1 MNILLLSLNN
11 NMIRNIMILLK
22 NLNCQIYVLSNNKK
36 SIIKYSIIPK
46 QIFFI
51 DIEASDPEILEKT
64 LSIQKNHDIQRI
76 VATDFD
82 STLFLARNAKT
93 LDGLHAPTSPEG
105 MLIKLHNKWRFYELC
120 NDLGV
125 LTPNT
130 KKVEAKNLSRE
141 IQTLP
146 SVLKPIEEGP
156 QGRGNQKKV
165 KIIKSKQELKE
176 FEVNTT
182 RTKLLAQ
189 DYISGKDR
197 DISIFAVNGKILIS
211 TIQEKI
217 SHNRF
222 RILKD
227 ERLEEIA
234 QKIIEHTNFSGLA
247 HFDLRISNEGI
258 PYMIECNPRI
268 WNSISVSIK
277 AGFDYLGALLNNP
290 AEAKEVYE
298 VKYGLIKNRSE
309 TAQIFIDP
317 FIAIL
322 VFRKFRKRILNLPRK
337 IMSKLALSLL

>member
-1 MNILLLSLNN
+1 MNN

-51 DIEASDPEILEKT
+51 DSEASDPEILEKT

-82 STLFLARNAKT
+82 STLFLSRNAKT
-93 LDGLHAPTSPEG
+93 LEGLHAPTSPEEK
-105 MLIKLHNKWRFYELC
+105 LIKLHNKWRFYELC
-120 NDLGV
+120 KDLGV

-130 KKVEAKNLSRE
+130 KKVESKNLSRE

-146 SVLKPIEEGP
+146 TVLKPIEEGP

-165 KIIKSKQELKE
+165 KIIKSRQKLKE
-176 FEVNTT
+176 YEVNTS

-197 DISIFAVNGKILIS
+197 DISVYAVNGKILIS

-217 SHNRF
+217 SSNLF
-222 RILKD
+222 RTLKD
-227 ERLEEIA
+227 GRLEEIA
-234 QKIIEHTNFSGLA
+234 KKIIEHTNFSGLA

-268 WNSISVSIK
+268 WNSISVSIN
-277 AGFDYLGALLNNP
+277 AGFDYLGAMLNRTV
-290 AEAKEVYE
+290 EANEACS
-298 VKYGLIKNRSE
+298 VKYGIIKVKSE
-309 TAQIFIDP
+309 TALVLVDP

-337 IMSKLALSLL
+337 FMSKLSFSLQ